1 MCPKT
6 YSVPIYRIITVVLVQ
21 QQYISGHMIRVVG
34 STDFRLKMILQSK
47 YFLIPIISS
56 PGQSPGRAIVLPRTL
71 ASALVAVAAEALA
84 KC

>member
-1 MCPKT
+1 MLFEDL
-6 YSVPIYRIITVVLVQ
+6 YLVLVQ

-47 YFLIPIISS
+47 YFLIPIICS
-56 PGQSPGRAIVLPRTL
+56 PGQSPGRAIVLPLTL